1 MMTYRS
7 DGQFAPKNPSSNA
20 HDQRGSAL
28 IGVLFILLLITVLG
42 AMAMRQSLTSL
53 NISTNAQVRQ
63 YLVQSADTPINQF
76 TQLNQNPAL
85 FLKML
90 SQSGILGSAQSSS
103 ATVPL
108 GEYVY
113 CYRPTSSLPFGSV
126 LNVAVIQGVPS
137 AAPNFISGNSTNGF
151 CNIKSDF
158 GSNRAAT
165 VTQVAV
171 TIPTTATAVGCQ
183 TNCGT
188 DQGNGLQ
195 STGSYRVRV
204 TSTSLLPA
212 FSRTDL
218 DTVQTN
224 CLGSGSTPGQISD
237 NTDPSLTGTQSLT
250 DCLAIYGVPAST
262 QVQEYVKSNVYTTV
276 KSPIPN

>member
-28 IGVLFILLLITVLG
+28 IGVLFVLLLITVLG

-63 YLVQSADTPINQF
+63 YLIQAADTPINQF
-76 TQLNQNPAL
+76 TQMNENPVL

-90 SQSGILGSAQSSS
+90 SQGGILGGAQSNV
-103 ATVPL
+103 ANVPL
-108 GEYVY
+108 GEYIY

-126 LNVAVIQGVPS
+126 LNVAVIEGVPS
-137 AAPNFISGNSTNGF
+137 AAPKFISGNSTNGF
-151 CNIKSDF
+151 CDIKNDF
-158 GSNRAAT
+158 GSKRAAT

-171 TIPTTATAVGCQ
+171 TIPTTETGVGCM

-188 DQGNGLQ
+188 DQGNGPQ
-195 STGSYRVRV
+195 ANGSYRVRV
-204 TSTSLLPA
+204 TSTALLPA

-218 DTVQTN
+218 ATVQTE
-224 CLGSGSTPGQISD
+224 CLGSGANPGKISD
-237 NTDPSLTGTQSLT
+237 NEDPSLAGNQSLT